1 MKFYELAVGARFVF
15 HRRRFEKIAMGMA
28 NNEHGHGSI
37 FLGETE
43 VVPDG
48 VPLLLPPE
56 EAAKWKPDDRHWTE
70 HLSPAP
76 PPREPGPTAPVTGR
90 PVKWPASPSSG

>member
-1 MKFYELAVGARFVF
+1 MKFYELAIGAQFIFRG
-15 HRRRFEKIAMGMA
+15 RRFEKIAMSMA
-28 NNEHGHGSI
+28 NDEKRFGSV
-37 FLGETE
+37 FMGETE

-70 HLSPAP
+70 YLSPAP
-76 PPREPGPTAPVTGR
+76 RPREPGSNAPATGR
-90 PVKWPASPSSG
+90 RDD

>member
-1 MKFYELAVGARFVF
+1 MRFYELAVGAPFIFRG
-15 HRRRFEKIAMGMA
+15 RRFEKIAMGMA
-28 NNEHGHGSI
+28 NNEQGHGSV
-37 FLGETE
+37 FLGETV

-48 VPLLLPPE
+48 LPLLLPPE

-76 PPREPGPTAPVTGR
+76 PPRELGPRAPATGR
-90 PVKWPASPSSG
+90 PENRPASPSSG